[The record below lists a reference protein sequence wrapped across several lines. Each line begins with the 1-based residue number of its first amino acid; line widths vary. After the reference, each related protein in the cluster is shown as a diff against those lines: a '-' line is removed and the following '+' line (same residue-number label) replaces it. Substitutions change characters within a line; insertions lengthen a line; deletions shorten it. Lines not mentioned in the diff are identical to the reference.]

1 MLSISLG
8 LFKITAVKI
17 VTKVAPYHCRR
28 WCRCGVVFYDPV
40 PRRLRHCWRRR
51 RLFTNNINKYNDG

>member
-17 VTKVAPYHCRR
+17 ITKVAPYRCRR
-28 WCRCGVVFYDPV
+28 WRRCDELFYDPV
-40 PRRLRHCWRRR
+40 PRRLRHC
-51 RLFTNNINKYNDG
+51 